1 MRNGICVMGEFKKR
15 ARLDMKAEGHIPG
28 PLQKKFTPQRWEKA
42 FKECGDPDDEDLG
55 LYVAA
60 LAIHEKLSAIR
71 ANLKVSISEE
81 LTPTTKLRC
90 FVAAANHS
98 TLLAS
103 KKAKEAIAKAAEER
117 AKRSL
122 KGFSLEELTAVKLT
136 LLGGAQASPDAVVE
150 SLVDG
155 IEMPVGFVL
164 SSSPDLAGNP
174 NLKQVRWVDIAIEL
188 NLGIFYR
195 FAEDV
200 WDDCLWNGYKLL
212 DQDKRRFFYPT
223 QPAYQKAHVMGIA
236 RRRSLAMAFS
246 VVARQ
251 FQLQMAAAGL
261 AVDGIRE
268 VREIEKVGKRQ
279 VLKVSKPRELT
290 EAQDQLMALRAY
302 ASEPYYS
309 ELLQEQA
316 PNLNGLTLND
326 VLAAWTVISRASK
339 LLMEALDAKAGDGKD
354 DAPPQS
360 WLPQYAPTLQV
371 DALVAGL
378 RAAAGFGPQAARS
391 LIDFLT
397 YRGGRDREIWSQP
410 LVPVGPSTVAPV
422 FAAIFE
428 PNLRRLVDIWMR
440 QAGIDMS
447 KRGEAFEAHIRAVV
461 QQAISESKLLS
472 GHATSI
478 SEDYTFTPSGQ
489 GGVQFDL
496 LFILGTTIFVVEA
509 KCVLEPTE
517 AKGVAMH
524 RKTVMEA
531 ADQAL
536 LRAQVLDANR
546 PAFIADMKRRFD
558 MVVPDDFSPVPLVLV
573 STATHVGVPAKG
585 VAVIDEFILERYLAG
600 ELEDLAVQ
608 GFGFEVVDR
617 AKILFYT
624 DAKEAETR
632 AAKYFANPPQMRRFV
647 QGVGAELTPLP
658 AVAEGDWE
666 GAVVSLSCHPE
677 GALPAFA
684 GANAAELGGGAL
696 TAPKQATE
704 T

>member
-1 MRNGICVMGEFKKR
+1 MGEFTRR

-28 PLQKKFTPQRWEKA
+28 PLQKKFTTQRWEKA
-42 FKECGDPDDEDLG
+42 FKECGDPDDEDLS
-55 LYVAA
+55 LYEAA

-71 ANLKVSISEE
+71 ANLKVSCSEK

-90 FVAAANHS
+90 FVAAANHN

-103 KKAKEAIAKAAEER
+103 NKTKEAIAKAAEER

-122 KGFSLEELTAVKLT
+122 KGFSFEELTAVKLA
-136 LLGGAQASPDAVVE
+136 LPGGGQASPDAVVE

-164 SSSPDLAGNP
+164 SSLPDLAGNP
-174 NLKQVRWVDIAIEL
+174 NLKQVRWGDIAIEL

-195 FAEDV
+195 NAEDV

-212 DQDKRRFFYPT
+212 YQGKRRYFYPT
-223 QPAYQKAHVMGIA
+223 QPVYQKAHVMGVA

-251 FQLQMAAAGL
+251 VQLQMASAGL
-261 AVDGIRE
+261 VDGLRE

-279 VLKVSKPRELT
+279 VLKVSKPGELT
-290 EAQDQLMALRAY
+290 EAQDQLTALKAY

-309 ELLQEQA
+309 ELLQEKA

-339 LLMEALDAKAGDGKD
+339 LLMEALDAQANDGKD

-360 WLPQYAPTLQV
+360 WLPQYAPVLQV

-378 RAAAGFGPQAARS
+378 RVAAGFGPQAAKS

-397 YRGGRDREIWSQP
+397 YRGGRDCEIWSQP
-410 LVPVGPSTVAPV
+410 LVPVGPATVAPV
-422 FAAIFE
+422 FAAIVA

-440 QAGIDMS
+440 QVGIDMA
-447 KRGEAFEAHIRAVV
+447 KRGGAFEAHIRGVV
-461 QQAISESKLLS
+461 RQAISESKLLS

-478 SEDYTFTPSGQ
+478 TEDYTFTPPGQ

-496 LFILGTTIFVVEA
+496 LFILGTTIFVVET

-531 ADQAL
+531 ADQSL

-546 PAFIADMKRRFD
+546 PAFAVDMKQRFGIA
-558 MVVPDDFSPVPLVLV
+558 VPEGFSLVPLVLV
-573 STATHVGVPAKG
+573 STATHVGVPAKD

-600 ELEDLAVQ
+600 ELEDVAVQ
-608 GFGFEVVDR
+608 GHSFKVVDR

-624 DAKEAETR
+624 DAKEAEER
-632 AAKYFANPPQMRRFV
+632 AAEYFANPPQMRRFV
-647 QGVGAELTPLP
+647 QGVGAELTPFP
-658 AVAEGDWE
+658 AVAAGDWE
-666 GAVVSLSCHPE
+666 GAVVSLFCHPE

-684 GANAAELGGGAL
+684 GVKAEV
-696 TAPKQATE
+696 
-704 T
+704 